1 MYRAMDWMN
10 AEISHALLVF
20 RKDFI
25 EEYPKEV
32 QNIIT
37 AYMKRIKYENSI
49 PKQEKISSIHPE
61 NNLGLQLGFQLN
73 GSSIPVYDYPPLV
86 RVELLEEVQDLL
98 FEYGEIDNKIDLN
111 QHIDNSF
118 VIKALNNI

>member
-1 MYRAMDWMN
+1 M
-10 AEISHALLVF
+10 
-20 RKDFI
+20 
-25 EEYPKEV
+25 
-32 QNIIT
+32 
-37 AYMKRIKYENSI
+37 IKYENSI

-73 GSSIPVYDYPPLV
+73 GSSIQVYDYPPLV